1 MTTTTVNVFDQTH
14 ACRAASVPSMTVST
28 VELKDLRRGLCRYA
42 VSNNGR
48 EKTTVAPLVMEWRL
62 VDGIRRSALVRKTGA
77 GNTEE
82 IRVANNDTD
91 YEDENEID
99 HVAQIALGLIVLT
112 LTWTE
117 SYE

>member
-1 MTTTTVNVFDQTH
+1 MIMILQLTVLGLILIAFCMFYVFKAD
-14 ACRAASVPSMTVST
+14 
-28 VELKDLRRGLCRYA
+28 VEVAFVKGLLLGFSY
-42 VSNNGR
+42 
-48 EKTTVAPLVMEWRL
+48 
-62 VDGIRRSALVRKTGA
+62 
-77 GNTEE
+77 
-82 IRVANNDTD
+82 NDTD